1 MRSVPGRRL
10 GMGWAWKVEAV
21 SESAELDTMLEKA
34 LAGDRAA
41 VIALMEAL
49 APKVRA
55 RLASKLTGAYQSVVD
70 VDDLMQVTFLEAY
83 LRLKRFTKGDSTA
96 FLAWMTRLAEN
107 NLIDAVRA
115 LDAAKRPGPKNR
127 VEVGRGREDSMA
139 ALVDLLGITNTTP
152 SVVAMRGEAGN
163 LLEQAIVA
171 LPADYAKV
179 VRLYD
184 IAGKSAADVAREL
197 GRSEGAVFMLRA
209 RAHERLKE
217 LLGPSA
223 RFFSTGGE

>member
-1 MRSVPGRRL
+1 M
-10 GMGWAWKVEAV
+10 
-21 SESAELDTMLEKA
+21 SESAELDQLLEKA
-34 LAGDRAA
+34 MAGDRQA
-41 VIALMEAL
+41 IIHLMEAM
-49 APKVRA
+49 APRIRA
-55 RLASKLTGAYQSVVD
+55 RLASKVTGPYQSLID
-70 VDDLMQVTFLEAY
+70 VDDLMQVTYLETY
-83 LRLKRFTKGDSTA
+83 LRIKRFTQGDSSA

-127 VEVGRGREDSMA
+127 VETPRAREDSMA

-152 SVVAMRGEAGN
+152 SVVVMRGEAGA
-163 LLEQAIVA
+163 LLEQAIA
-171 LPADYAKV
+171 QLPADYAKV

-209 RAHERLKE
+209 RAHDRLKE
-217 LLGPSA
+217 ILGPTA

>member
-1 MRSVPGRRL
+1 M
-10 GMGWAWKVEAV
+10 
-21 SESAELDTMLEKA
+21 SESPELDTLLERA
-34 LAGDRAA
+34 LAGDRDAI
-41 VIALMEAL
+41 VALLEAL
-49 APKVRA
+49 APRVRA
-55 RLASKLTGAYQSVVD
+55 RLASKISGPYQSLID
-70 VDDLMQVTFLEAY
+70 VDDLMQVTFLEAF
-83 LRLKRFTKGDSTA
+83 LRLKRFTKGDSSA

-127 VEVGRGREDSMA
+127 VEAARGREDSMA

-163 LLEQAIVA
+163 MLEQAISA
-171 LPADYAKV
+171 LPADYARV
-179 VRLYD
+179 IRLYD
-184 IAGKSAADVAREL
+184 LAGKSASDVAREL

-209 RAHERLKE
+209 RAHDRLKE

-223 RFFSTGGE
+223 QFFSTGGE